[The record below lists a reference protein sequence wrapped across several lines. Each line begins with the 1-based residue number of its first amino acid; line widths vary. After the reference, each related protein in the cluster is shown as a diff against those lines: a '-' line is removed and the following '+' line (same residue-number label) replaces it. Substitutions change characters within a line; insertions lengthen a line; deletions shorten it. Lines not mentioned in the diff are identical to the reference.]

1 MSIAIAIYYLE
12 WDMWVFYRE
21 DLKPFTYVYRS
32 LKFPHVLKNSFG
44 SLDTRLH
51 TTEKLVFSPDPEFL
65 TASTSEQVEKEW
77 TPSQTRC

>member
-12 WDMWVFYRE
+12 WDMWVFYKE
-21 DLKPFTYVYRS
+21 DLKPFTYVYGS
-32 LKFPHVLKNSFG
+32 LKFPHELKNSFG
-44 SLDTRLH
+44 SLDTRRH
-51 TTEKLVFSPDPEFL
+51 TTEKLVFSPESEFL